1 MEKTYA
7 GFTINVND
15 EGYLTDMNQWNHE
28 VAKEMAKED
37 GLELGNRH
45 FDVLEYLRDKKKN
58 NELHQGKRTERK
70 DNPNQLILTL

>member
-45 FDVLEYLRDKKKN
+45 FFSC
-58 NELHQGKRTERK
+58 
-70 DNPNQLILTL
+70 IS

>member
-28 VAKEMAKED
+28 VAKKW
-37 GLELGNRH
+37 L
-45 FDVLEYLRDKKKN
+45 KK
-58 NELHQGKRTERK
+58 TV
-70 DNPNQLILTL
+70 